1 MQKMTNEYLQ
11 ELVEIYA
18 PFATDGKAH
27 TSIPEINEK
36 VEGYLGVA
44 ISDMDGEEYKAGDT
58 DFRFSMQS
66 MSKAINYLVALEDL
80 GFESVYKMVGVDAS
94 DNNYASITAFKENGK
109 QKPFNPFLDEGAL
122 AVTSMIAGEDSQEK
136 MERILK
142 LLRKIT
148 GNNKIKVNDI
158 NYEDMKSKGSMHRAF
173 GYLMEHKGIIPS
185 GKVEDAID
193 LYFKGICV
201 HLNTVELARIGS
213 FLANDGYLENEGK
226 QLVKP
231 ENVRILKAVMQMS
244 GMYTDSGDFAVNVG
258 IPSKSGISGGI
269 ISAAT
274 GKMGIGVFGPSIN
287 QHGTSVAGAAVLKQ
301 ISEDFGLN
309 MFKHSVAR

>member
-1 MQKMTNEYLQ
+1 MTNEYLQ
-11 ELVEIYA
+11 ELVEIFA
-18 PFATDGKAH
+18 PYATDGKAH

-36 VEGYLGVA
+36 VEGYLGIAVT
-44 ISDMDGEEYKAGDT
+44 DMDGNEYKAGDT

-80 GFESVYKMVGVDAS
+80 GFESVYKMVGVDTS
-94 DNNYASITAFKENGK
+94 DSHYASITAFNEQGK
-109 QKPFNPFLDEGAL
+109 QKPFNPFVDEGAL
-122 AVTSMIAGEDSQEK
+122 AVTSMIVGENSEEK
-136 MERILK
+136 MEHILK

-148 GNNKIKVNDI
+148 GNNKLKVNDI
-158 NYEDMKSKGSMHRAF
+158 NYDDMKSKGAKHRAF

-201 HLNTVELARIGS
+201 HLNTVELARIGA
-213 FLANDGYLENEGK
+213 FLANDGYLEREDK

-231 ENVRILKAVMQMS
+231 ENAQILKAVMQTS
-244 GMYTDSGDFAVNVG
+244 GMYTDSGNFAVKIG

-269 ISAAT
+269 ISSVT
-274 GKMGIGVFGPSIN
+274 GEMGIGVFGPAIN
-287 QHGTSVAGAAVLKQ
+287 SHGTSVAGKAILER
-301 ISEDFGLN
+301 ISNDFELN
-309 MFKHSVAR
+309 MFKHSIAR